1 MWLSIVTETAE
12 PVIYAYNMADGSRT
26 PARDFTTV
34 EAAGVSARGDLW
46 SDGETLWQGDGVTD
60 KVFAFNMPPNTD
72 GTLST
77 ITVAQGTGTP
87 AEIAGFDRFT
97 TDYTVT
103 VDTNTAQVTVAGT
116 ARRPAATGPV
126 IMPADAGSAPGH
138 QVNVPLGNTPIT
150 FEVTAEDGSTT
161 TYTVTVARTAVPV
174 APTNFAARSGDTE
187 AHLSWNNPNDAS
199 ITHYQYRYRLTTSS
213 SWTRNWTSITGS
225 GADTTSHT
233 ITGLRN
239 GDDYTIELRAVNSVD
254 NGPASTDTV
263 TPRIVPTAPGAPRNL
278 RVAESDETLTLEWNR
293 PSFNGNAQITAYTV
307 QHKLETASE
316 LEWETADRTSDPA
329 ALTHQLSGL
338 ENGLVYQVRVAA
350 VNSAG
355 PGPWTTGDG
364 TPNAFYRPP
373 DPPRNLALA
382 AGDRSITATW
392 NTPTHNGNGRIT
404 AYLVEYRRQGQA
416 EWRPVTG
423 RPATSTTRRQE
434 ISGLRNFTMY
444 DVRVRARNQYGD
456 GRWAEGSGS
465 TWNTPTQVTN
475 LVASSEN
482 GALRISWGPPERD
495 GGLPTTYEVYYQ
507 PAGSPEDEVTIDR
520 SRRPS
525 SLQERITGLDNGQ
538 EYTIFVFT
546 SNRLGAGGGSL
557 IRGEPGVCETGA
569 SQDGYWRISWLD
581 SETDRSITTRDYGLQ
596 TLKYCMHDELPT
608 DRHLY
613 QRQLCKG
620 GNCHSPLS
628 FHADA
633 PNYYGVYR
641 NFCVSTETGCTRAG
655 DLSAALAAMD
665 DLPVS
670 RLGLVL
676 NAVYMEDI
684 PNRPY
689 QRNASYYRL
698 QPDEFRQYVVP
709 RFTERDD
716 YLMFSTCEGGLCA
729 SPRAVRGR
737 DLGQTVDRVAPPSSQ
752 QQQAQQAP
760 QGNQPANGKPAITG
774 SPNPGETLGVD
785 TSAVSDPN
793 GVTDVTFTYQ
803 WVRNDGSGDTDIAS
817 ATGSTYTVADS
828 DTGNQIKVRV
838 TFTDDADNEESLT
851 SDSVYVQTPQPLY
864 GGFDANT
871 VPENHGGADTTFTF
885 QIHFSEEPEL
895 SYVDVR
901 ESVLTV
907 AGGEVTGARRVTPGT
922 DIRWEITL
930 EPDGND
936 YVTVTLPPTTDCSVA
951 SAVCTQSNK
960 MLSNKDS
967 ITVEGPLQ
975 TPVNTA
981 ATGKPEISGTP
992 AAGHTVTAATSGI
1005 SDANGISNASFSYQW
1020 LRTKD
1025 SATTDISGAT
1035 SATYTVAEADHGGT
1049 VRVRVSFTD
1058 DDGYQETLTSDAVT
1072 ILDPLTGS
1080 IPDEHLPAS
1089 HDGSNTFT
1097 LRIHFSE
1104 SPSLSY
1110 VNVRESVLD
1119 VENGQVTNARRVT
1132 QGSDQQ
1138 WEVTVRPT
1146 GNAGVVITLPPTT
1159 GSCASNDAVC
1169 MADNRKLSNSSTK
1182 TVPGPNG

>member
-1 MWLSIVTETAE
+1 M
-12 PVIYAYNMADGSRT
+12 IYAYSMADGSRT

-34 EAAGVSARGDLW
+34 EAAGVSAAGDLW
-46 SDGETLWQGDGVTD
+46 SDGETLWQGDSFTD

-87 AEIAGFDRFT
+87 AEIAGFYRLN

-116 ARRPAATGPV
+116 ARRPGATGPV

-174 APTNFAARSGDTE
+174 APTNFAAGSGDTE

-199 ITHYQYRYRLTTSS
+199 ITHYQYRYRPTTSS

-225 GADTTSHT
+225 GADTTSYT

-239 GDDYTIELRAVNSVD
+239 GDEYTIELRAVNSVD

-293 PSFNGNAQITAYTV
+293 PSFNGNAQITSYTV

-338 ENGLVYQVRVAA
+338 DNGLVYQVRVAA
-350 VNSAG
+350 VNSVG

-392 NTPTHNGNGRIT
+392 NTPAHNGNGRIT
-404 AYLVEYRRQGQA
+404 AYLVEYRREGEA
-416 EWRPVTG
+416 NWRQVTG

-434 ISGLRNFTMY
+434 ISGLRNFAMY

-557 IRGEPGVCETGA
+557 VRGEPGVCETGA

-793 GVTDVTFTYQ
+793 GMTDVTFTYQ

-885 QIHFSEEPEL
+885 QIHFSEEPDL
-895 SYVDVR
+895 SYVNVR
-901 ESVLTV
+901 GSVLTV
-907 AGGEVTGARRVTPGT
+907 AGGEVTGARRVTPGN

-981 ATGKPEISGTP
+981 ATGKPTISGTP

-1035 SATYTVAEADHGGT
+1035 SATYTVAQADHGGT

-1080 IPDEHLPAS
+1080 IPDEHLPES
-1089 HDGSNTFT
+1089 HDGTNTFT

-1119 VENGQVTNARRVT
+1119 VQNGQVTNARRVT